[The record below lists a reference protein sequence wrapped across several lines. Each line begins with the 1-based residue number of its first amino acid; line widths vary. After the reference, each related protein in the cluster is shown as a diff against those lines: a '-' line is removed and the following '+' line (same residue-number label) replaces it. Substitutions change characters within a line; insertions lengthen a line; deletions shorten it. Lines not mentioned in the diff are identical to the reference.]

1 MTVEKIEHFVQPF
14 LNQPQYIDVYMKGR
28 NLQPVMF
35 IASRDYAE
43 LREKNFW
50 RVVPA
55 SNVEQW
61 EKTKDHKLERIFSGS
76 LFSSLRESDARQLQ

>member
-1 MTVEKIEHFVQPF
+1 MTVERIEHFVQPY
-14 LNQPQYIDVYMKGR
+14 LNQFQYIDVYMKGR

-35 IASRDYAE
+35 IAARDYEE

-55 SNVEQW
+55 SNAKQW

-76 LFSSLRESDARQLQ
+76 LFSSLRESDINQLQ

>member
-1 MTVEKIEHFVQPF
+1 MTVERIEHFVQPF
-14 LNQPQYIDVYMKGR
+14 LNQFQYV
-28 NLQPVMF
+28 VMF
-35 IASRDYAE
+35 IAARDYEE

-55 SNVEQW
+55 SNAKQW

-76 LFSSLRESDARQLQ
+76 LFSSLRESDINQLQ